1 MHQLYTS
8 DGLSPQMARK
18 SWDELSRSEFFDGEL
33 EVEGDFSDVTLHK
46 ALYYPISLSRL
57 KSGTRMSLRRS
68 SKNIR
73 DNKVGFRIIW
83 FVRSGSLKIVRAQ
96 GACTIRAGELGIL
109 DSNVPFFAT
118 LQGEGD
124 LPFESFQAVVP
135 PDMFLS
141 HLQRAD
147 QFTDALSLNRL
158 GGELVN
164 RLIDILVENGERISR
179 EAAKPLAESL
189 LEAIAENLRSI
200 NVEGSRRQSLVDRRL
215 MDIENYILMNLTD
228 PELSYEKVAASC
240 GISPRY
246 LCYVLKANNTSFS
259 EFLWQNRLPKAR
271 DWLVMKSTRD
281 YPIHE
286 IAYMS
291 GFKSA
296 AHFSRMFRRTYGCP
310 PREYRAAQ
318 IQLEDAHM
326 NDNGYLSPDPMHAS
340 A

>member
-1 MHQLYTS
+1 M
-8 DGLSPQMARK
+8 
-18 SWDELSRSEFFDGEL
+18 
-33 EVEGDFSDVTLHK
+33 
-46 ALYYPISLSRL
+46 
-57 KSGTRMSLRRS
+57 RRS
-68 SKNIR
+68 SKDIR
-73 DNKVGFRIIW
+73 DNKVGSRIIW

-96 GACTIRAGELGIL
+96 GACTVHAGELGIL

-118 LQGEGD
+118 LQSESD
-124 LPFESFQAVVP
+124 APHESFQAVVP
-135 PDMFLS
+135 PDVFLS
-141 HLQRAD
+141 HLQPAD
-147 QFTDALSLNRL
+147 KFTDALSMSTP

-164 RLIDILVENGERISR
+164 RLLDILVENGERLSR
-179 EAAKPLAESL
+179 QAAKPLTEAL
-189 LEAIAENLRSI
+189 LEAIADNLRSI
-200 NVEGSRRQSLVDRRL
+200 NVEGPRRQSLVDRRL

-259 EFLWQNRLPKAR
+259 ELLWQNRLPKAR
-271 DWLVMKSTRD
+271 DWLVLKATRD

-296 AHFSRMFRRTYGCP
+296 AHFSRMFRRAYGCP
-310 PREYRAAQ
+310 PRAYRAAQ
-318 IQLEDAHM
+318 LQLEDEHM
-326 NDNGYLSPDPMHAS
+326 NDNRPSSLDPVKAS